1 MDLTIRNKKRST
13 LAALTLS
20 TALLAPAAMLAQEV
34 TLKSA
39 DGTVNLV
46 GDFIEFT
53 DNNYVIRTGLG
64 DLRISAARVRCEGA
78 ACPDFGTTEAD
89 IAIGGSDVI
98 GDGVM
103 PLLLSGYAANLGAEA
118 TVTTTGQAGQIL
130 AELVGE
136 EGFGD
141 PIGSFLVSSTTSSD
155 AFRSLLDNSVKV
167 AMSDRRILP
176 AEARALRDA
185 GGGNMIDPEQ
195 EHIIAL
201 DSLVIITHPSNPVK
215 SVTVEQFA
223 DMMEGRVN
231 NWSQLGGEDL
241 PIQLVLPEEGQAS
254 MEIMQA
260 RFFDGGNPQQPANAV
275 QINSG
280 SETAAYVNANPNAV
294 GMVGF
299 AFQRGAQPMTVVS
312 ECGLTM
318 TPDAFSARTGEYDLQ
333 RFLYLYTRSDTADA
347 PTAALL
353 EYAGSPEADEVIAKA
368 GFIDLGVARRGQT
381 LDGDRARQLLD
392 PNVDAYEGGIM
403 RQMLSQM
410 VDYDRLSTTFR
421 FRTGSSA
428 LDPRGLLNMQRLAD
442 YLQTQPDGTDVLFVG
457 FTDDVGAF
465 DSNRDLS
472 VGRADQ
478 VMATLQEFT
487 GGSLGNIKMSA
498 TGFGEV
504 APSACN
510 TTENGRQINRRVEV
524 WIKASDS

>member
-1 MDLTIRNKKRST
+1 MDLKIRNTKRST

-20 TALLAPAAMLAQEV
+20 TALLAPATLLAQEV

-89 IAIGGSDVI
+89 VAIGGSDVI

-118 TVTTTGQAGQIL
+118 TVTTTGEAGQIL

-141 PIGSFLVSSTTSSD
+141 PLGSYLVSSTTSDD
-155 AFRSLLDNSVKV
+155 AFRALLDNSIKV

-176 AEARALRDA
+176 AEARALRDSGA
-185 GGGNMIDPEQ
+185 GNMIDPSQ

-201 DSLVIITHPSNPVK
+201 DSLVIITHPSNPVNT
-215 SVTVEQFA
+215 VTVAQFA
-223 DMMEGRVN
+223 DMMEGRID

-241 PIQLVLPEEGQAS
+241 PIQTVVSDEGQAS
-254 MEIMQA
+254 MEIMEA
-260 RFFDGGNPQQPANAV
+260 RFFDGGEAEHPANV
-275 QINSG
+275 IRINSG

-299 AFQRGAQPMTVVS
+299 AFQRGAQPVTVIS

-318 TPDAFSARTGEYDLQ
+318 KPDAFSARTGEYDLQ
-333 RFLYLYTRSDTADA
+333 RFLYLYTRADTIDEA
-347 PTAALL
+347 TEALV
-353 EYAGSPEADEVIAKA
+353 EYADSPAADEVIAKA

-442 YLQTQPDGTDVLFVG
+442 YLETQPSGTNVLFVG

-472 VGRADQ
+472 VGRAEQ
-478 VMATLQEFT
+478 VMSTLNDFA
-487 GGSLGNIKMSA
+487 GGRLGNIQMSA

-510 TTENGRQINRRVEV
+510 STENGRQINRRVEV
-524 WIKASDS
+524 WIEASDS

>member
-1 MDLTIRNKKRST
+1 MDLTIRNSKRSIF
-13 LAALTLS
+13 AALTLS
-20 TALLAPAAMLAQEV
+20 TALLAPAAVLAQEV

-89 IAIGGSDVI
+89 VAIAGSDTV

-118 TVTTTGQAGQIL
+118 TVTATGKDGQIL

-141 PIGSFLVSSTTSSD
+141 PIGSYLVTSGGSSD
-155 AFRSLLDNSVKV
+155 AFRTLLDNSAKIG
-167 AMSDRRILP
+167 MSSRRIRP
-176 AEARALRDA
+176 EEARALRDA
-185 GGGNMIDPEQ
+185 GGGNMIDPNQ

-201 DSLVIITHPSNPVK
+201 DSLIVITNPDNPVDRLTTAQVRDIF
-215 SVTVEQFA
+215 S
-223 DMMEGRVN
+223 GRIT
-231 NWSQLGGEDL
+231 NWSEVGGENA
-241 PIQLVLPEEGQAS
+241 PIMVADRAEGSGTRSVFVDSIFGDAAPAS
-254 MEIMQA
+254 
-260 RFFDGGNPQQPANAV
+260 PADVTLIESN
-275 QINSG
+275 N
-280 SETAAYVNANPNAV
+280 ETAAFVNNNENAIGYV
-294 GMVGF
+294 GY
-299 AFQRGAQPMTVVS
+299 AFQRGAQPVTLVN

-318 TPDAFSARTGEYDLQ
+318 TPDAFSARTEEYNLQ
-333 RFLYLYTRSDTADA
+333 RFLYLYSRADTADA
-347 PTAALL
+347 ATTALID
-353 EYAGSPEADEVIAKA
+353 YATSAEADEVIAKA
-368 GFIDLGVARRGQT
+368 GFIDLGVDRRGQT
-381 LDGDRARQLLD
+381 LDGDRARMLLD

-428 LDPRGLLNMQRLAD
+428 LDPRGLLNLQRLAD
-442 YLQTQPDGTDVLFVG
+442 YLETQPDGTNVLFVG

-472 VGRADQ
+472 VGRAEQ
-478 VMATLQEFT
+478 VMSTLNDFA
-487 GGSLGNIKMSA
+487 GGRLGNIQMSA

-510 TTENGRQINRRVEV
+510 SDENGRRINRRVEV
-524 WIKASDS
+524 WIEASDS

>member
-1 MDLTIRNKKRST
+1 MDLKIRNKQRST

-20 TALLAPAAMLAQEV
+20 TALLAPAALLAQEV

-89 IAIGGSDVI
+89 VAIGGSDVI

-141 PIGSFLVSSTTSSD
+141 PIGSYLVSSTTSND
-155 AFRSLLDNSVKV
+155 AFRALLDNSIKV

-176 AEARALRDA
+176 PEARSLRDA
-185 GGGNMIDPEQ
+185 GAGNMIDPAQ

-201 DSLVIITHPSNPVK
+201 DSLVIITHPSNPVNT
-215 SVTVEQFA
+215 VTVAQFA
-223 DMMEGRVN
+223 DMMEGRIN

-241 PIQLVLPEEGQAS
+241 PIQIVISDEGQAS
-254 MEIMQA
+254 MEIMKA
-260 RFFDGGNPQQPANAV
+260 RFFDGGEAEHPEDV
-275 QINSG
+275 IRINSG

-299 AFQRGAQPMTVVS
+299 AFQRGAKPMTVIS

-318 TPDAFSARTGEYDLQ
+318 TPDSFSARTGEYDLQ
-333 RFLYLYTRSDTADA
+333 RFLYLYTRADTIDDGAK
-347 PTAALL
+347 ALV
-353 EYAGSPEADEVIAKA
+353 EYSGSPAADEVIAKA
-368 GFIDLGVARRGQT
+368 GFIDLGVARRSQT

-442 YLQTQPDGTDVLFVG
+442 YLETQPDGTNVLFVG

-472 VGRADQ
+472 VGRAEQ
-478 VMATLQEFT
+478 VMATLNDFA
-487 GGSLGNIKMSA
+487 GGRLGNIQMSA

-510 TTENGRQINRRVEV
+510 STENGRQINRRVEV
-524 WIKASDS
+524 WIEASNS